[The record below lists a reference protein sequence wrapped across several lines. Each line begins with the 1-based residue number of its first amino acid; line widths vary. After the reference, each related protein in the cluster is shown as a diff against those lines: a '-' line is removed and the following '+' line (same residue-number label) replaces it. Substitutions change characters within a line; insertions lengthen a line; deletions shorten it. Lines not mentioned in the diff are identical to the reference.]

1 MTARPADLR
10 GSVGTLG
17 YYRARHAD
25 FVRRHPDLPPPDYYL
40 GYGDR
45 YMRRFFSET
54 RPHLSEAGQ
63 RWLTDTRHA
72 LQEALENERARD
84 ADAFDRMECTPGALR
99 RFCYGT
105 HPSAYIEAG
114 LANLDP
120 LDWSTIVLTPDASAI
135 LTPDGLGQIVDT
147 AGRLVVARAQADSA
161 AVRAACPL
169 LGPLGSAVGTMG
181 RQVAPIV
188 DPIVERARR
197 DSQIVGAAV
206 TPLLEPL
213 GQALIPVAEP
223 IRRGLLEAVESLSDR
238 TRGRTSDDG

>member
-147 AGRLVVARAQADSA
+147 AGRLVVARAQALLADLEAGERRRPRPGGHDDLPLFA
-161 AVRAACPL
+161 AAPPPPAAPKADALREALDRINPDDLSPRAA
-169 LGPLGSAVGTMG
+169 
-181 RQVAPIV
+181 
-188 DPIVERARR
+188 
-197 DSQIVGAAV
+197 
-206 TPLLEPL
+206 
-213 GQALIPVAEP
+213 
-223 IRRGLLEAVESLSDR
+223 LEALYDLKRRAGSR
-238 TRGRTSDDG
+238 